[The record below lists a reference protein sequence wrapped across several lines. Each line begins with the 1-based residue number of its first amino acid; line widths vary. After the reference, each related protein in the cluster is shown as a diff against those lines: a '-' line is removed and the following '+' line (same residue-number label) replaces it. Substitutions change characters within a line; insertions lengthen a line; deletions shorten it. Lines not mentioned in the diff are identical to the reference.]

1 MARREIYNGIS
12 RAEMREII
20 NSNFKELYDGGGGS
34 ASGASI
40 LDGVTVPSY
49 NTGENGDLY
58 INTTN
63 GDLYKKESDVWV
75 LKMNILGPKGDTGA
89 DGVAGADGA
98 DGSKWYSGSAVPDT
112 IGVNGD
118 YYLHTT
124 TGNVYHKAN
133 DAWTVDCN
141 IKGPKGEKGDS
152 GTGGT
157 GGGGD
162 GTLWYSGDTEPED
175 SLGEK
180 GDYYLKSDGTVYNKG
195 ANGDTVSWIEE
206 FSLKGPQGEQGPKG
220 EKGDKGD
227 KGDRGEQGPQ
237 GEKGD
242 RGEQGPQG
250 EQGPKGE
257 KGDSGESASSNIVP
271 PSLDSIDIST
281 IDDGTVYGVVV
292 NEYCVEAGRFKCVVA
307 SNYKDKGA
315 VNYGMVTGDNTS
327 YTKYKCTG
335 LKLDSSAGIVRILK
349 KGYVKSDY
357 YFNFTANNFLY
368 MDKYGSIVDTK
379 PTEGLIVC
387 VGYAIESNFIYFDP
401 EAYMDNIM
409 APGEDFLINDKTGV
423 GNIIYAITD
432 TVYDVGKCLSVTSSG
447 IKLSN
452 TSDTT
457 PCLGILLSTESY
469 NRVNILTQGH
479 YRNTSWGFRMNDLV
493 YVTDSGDFTNVKPD
507 TGYVKCVGHMVT
519 DDVLLFNP
527 IQTDYSS
534 EIKSL
539 VELGS
544 QYDYYVNYDTGDDN
558 NDGTYSNPLKTLE
571 AAWNKIPYTGG
582 NDYYIYLMAD
592 YPVAVG
598 TLAEKRVKS
607 ITIAGNTADTVLGSN
622 TKDTMVIDGG
632 KHITFNNIKFM
643 FSRPF
648 AVNDVSKM
656 VISNCTFG
664 TTGKGA
670 VVRGTNLSVTDCVF
684 SGNSTAFSL
693 YTTSVGVFD
702 FLEGTCKTL
711 CVLSDAAR
719 LLYHKSNGTLKSTTD
734 VSSLSPL
741 AQSVID

>member
-20 NSNFKELYDGGGGS
+20 NSNFKELYAGGGGGS

-40 LDGVTVPSY
+40 LDGTTVPS
-49 NTGENGDLY
+49 NSTGENGDLY

-75 LKMNILGPKGDTGA
+75 FKMNILGPKGDTGA

-98 DGSKWYSGSAVPDT
+98 DGSKWYSGSIVPDT

-141 IKGPKGEKGDS
+141 IKGPKGDS
-152 GTGGT
+152 GTGG
-157 GGGGD
+157 GSD

-271 PSLDSIDIST
+271 PSLDSIYTST
-281 IDDGTVYGVVV
+281 IDNGSVYGVVI
-292 NEYCVEAGRFKCVVA
+292 NEYCVEVGRFKCVVA
-307 SNYKDKGA
+307 ANNKYIGA
-315 VNYGMVTGDNTS
+315 VNYAMVTGDNTS

-335 LKLDSSAGIVRILK
+335 LKLDYRTGSVRVLK
-349 KGYVKSDY
+349 KGYVKNTDWS
-357 YFNFTANNFLY
+357 FTVDTFLY
-368 MDKYGSIVDTK
+368 MDKYGDIVDTK

-387 VGYAIESNFIYFDP
+387 VGFALERDFIYFDP

-457 PCLGILLSTESY
+457 PCLGILLSTENY

-544 QYDYYVNYDTGDDN
+544 QYSYYVNYDTGDDN
-558 NDGTYSNPLKTLE
+558 NDGTSGNPLKTLE
-571 AAWNKIPYTGG
+571 AAWNKIQYTGG

-592 YPVAVG
+592 YPVAVR

-622 TKDTMVIDGG
+622 ASVKMVIDGG
-632 KHITFNNIKFM
+632 KSITFRNIKFM
-643 FSRPF
+643 FRRAF
-648 AVNDVSKM
+648 EVNDVSKM
-656 VISNCTFG
+656 YISNCTFG
-664 TTGKGA
+664 TTGDCA
-670 VVRGTNLSVTDCVF
+670 VVYGTNLSVEDCVF

-693 YTTSVGVFD
+693 YTTSVGIFD

-711 CVLSDAAR
+711 CSLYDAAR
-719 LLYHKSNGTLKSTTD
+719 VLYHKSDGTLTSTTD
-734 VSSLSPL
+734 VVSLSPL